1 MGEHDL
7 VSVLQDVRE
16 RMVRVEEK
24 VDHLARDRERAE
36 KAYEVARD
44 AYALTRENARAIA
57 EIKADDRRKW
67 GVIIGMGTSFI
78 GSVLIYFLTK

>member
-1 MGEHDL
+1 MGEHDI

-36 KAYEVARD
+36 RAYDIAREARAKSD
-44 AYALTRENARAIA
+44 ENARAIA
-57 EIKADDRRKW
+57 EIKADDKRKW
-67 GVIIGMGTSFI
+67 GVIVGMGTSFI
-78 GSVLIYFLTK
+78 GAILIYFLTK

>member
-1 MGEHDL
+1 MGEHDI

-24 VDHLARDRERAE
+24 VDHLTRDRERAE

-44 AYALTRENARAIA
+44 AYALSNENARVIA

>member
-1 MGEHDL
+1 MGEHDI

-36 KAYEVARD
+36 KAYETARD
-44 AYALTRENARAIA
+44 AMALAQENARNIS
-57 EIKADDRRKW
+57 EIKADDKRKW

-78 GSVLIYFLTK
+78 GTILVYFLTK